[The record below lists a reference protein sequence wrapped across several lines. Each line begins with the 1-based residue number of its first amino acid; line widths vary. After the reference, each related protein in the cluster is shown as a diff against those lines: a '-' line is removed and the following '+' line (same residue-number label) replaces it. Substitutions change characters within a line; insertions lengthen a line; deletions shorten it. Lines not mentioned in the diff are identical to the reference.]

1 MPRMAQPGTT
11 TNLRRLAGR
20 RTPTSG
26 GPHIPLDSNELPPV
40 LFRLPEVSTG
50 SPSASVDT
58 SGAAPSPM
66 APPSAVGNTTS
77 APLAPT
83 SQTHSADS
91 EDAGQN
97 VFNHVAGAVTGAV
110 AGTVA
115 NSVAVAGTLA
125 GSALAATPFG
135 SSTSTTRSFSSA
147 AASLSPLPA
156 LEPAAKPRP
165 VVRPIPE
172 SAETDTRS
180 WWEHW
185 SSGIILMLLILA
197 LVTAGIMAIRDP
209 ERSRA
214 TNRPIADE
222 PVETALPPSPISSNN
237 ENATNNKPALASTTA
252 TSSTPAASASLS
264 PSLLPDPS
272 TANNNST
279 SSRVPSFTLNP
290 NPNAAGQNQGANAST
305 NNPAMLADK
314 SGFVSSNTPSPGA
327 AASQGS
333 AFPNASRFAAGN
345 TSGTPAISASTQLN
359 PSGSGEF
366 EATVPATE
374 NNNSNTPAPSLS
386 WPVEQDPATDAARSQ
401 HQSSVA
407 VPNPNELTLLDEEP
421 ETELKLPATSEPVHS
436 TETQA
441 TNSTTN
447 TLAAP
452 ATTAPAVTVS
462 PTAPSSIAPTA
473 TNASA
478 EPMRAAYRETA
489 LPNEDLESILEMRRH
504 AMSNAR
510 MVSNQYFAD
519 PNAQAAAMPIGNTM
533 TPNQTMPSQY
543 NPNQAMPMQGQ
554 MYQGHQ
560 FQGQQPQGQQPQG
573 QQYQGQQ
580 YQGQPQPMQQQPQG
594 QINPNTGFPWQTQP
608 SPNQGAPLNGV
619 NYNQPTTGNSSQG
632 VGTRSWTYNPNTSNG
647 TNSWTLPASGAAP
660 TAASPPAT
668 TGGYQIDPNYAR
680 QLGYGQNNPT
690 APVINQTNP
699 SGWNNQAAA
708 NRTPTIGM
716 PSQGAAASGVQNN
729 VPNIMA
735 PAGSMV
741 VPNQGGAMPNTQQYS
756 PNNNVPQGYPAGYQR

>member
-20 RTPTSG
+20 RAPTSG

-40 LFRLPEVSTG
+40 LFRLPEVATG
-50 SPSASVDT
+50 SPPAPAET
-58 SGAAPSPM
+58 SSAAPTPTVPPNAVAKTTF
-66 APPSAVGNTTS
+66 APV
-77 APLAPT
+77 APA
-83 SQTHSADS
+83 THSNNVDS

-125 GSALAATPFG
+125 GSALAVTPFAT
-135 SSTSTTRSFSSA
+135 STSTTRSFSSA

-172 SAETDTRS
+172 SAEADSRS

-214 TNRPIADE
+214 TNRPIADDAA
-222 PVETALPPSPISSNN
+222 VETALPPSPISSNN
-237 ENATNNKPALASTTA
+237 ENVTNNKPALANTPV
-252 TSSTPAASASLS
+252 TSATPAASASLS

-272 TANNNST
+272 TSNNNST

-290 NPNAAGQNQGANAST
+290 NPNAAGQNHGANAST
-305 NNPAMLADK
+305 SNPAMLADK

-345 TSGTPAISASTQLN
+345 SSGTPAISASTQLG

-374 NNNSNTPAPSLS
+374 NNSNTPAPSLT

-401 HQSSVA
+401 HQSSVPT
-407 VPNPNELTLLDEEP
+407 PNPNELTLLDEGP
-421 ETELKLPATSEPVHS
+421 DTELRLPATSDSASS

-441 TNSTTN
+441 TPSTTD

-452 ATTAPAVTVS
+452 ATSAPAVTVS
-462 PTAPSSIAPTA
+462 PTAPSQTISP
-473 TNASA
+473 A
-478 EPMRAAYRETA
+478 EPLRAAYRETA
-489 LPNEDLESILEMRRH
+489 LPNEDLESILAMRRQ

-519 PNAQAAAMPIGNTM
+519 PNAQAAAMPVANAM
-533 TPNQTMPSQY
+533 APNQAMPSHY

-554 MYQGHQ
+554 
-560 FQGQQPQGQQPQG
+560 QPQA

-580 YQGQPQPMQQQPQG
+580 PQAQQYQSQSQPMQQQPQG
-594 QINPNTGFPWQTQP
+594 QINPNTGYPWQNQP

-619 NYNQPTTGNSSQG
+619 NYNQPTAGNSSQG
-632 VGTRSWTYNPNTSNG
+632 IGTRSWTYNPNTNSG
-647 TNSWTLPASGAAP
+647 SNSWTLPASGVAP
-660 TAASPPAT
+660 TAANQPPPNQPITA
-668 TGGYQIDPNYAR
+668 GGYQIDPNYAR
-680 QLGYGQNNPT
+680 QLGYGQNSSA
-690 APVINQTNP
+690 APAVNQTN
-699 SGWNNQAAA
+699 SNGWNNQAAG
-708 NRTPTIGM
+708 NRVPTNSM
-716 PSQGAAASGVQNN
+716 QSN

-741 VPNQGGAMPNTQQYS
+741 APNQGGAMPNTQPFY